1 MPRLPL
7 KPILPNEF
15 GGTDAPFLPTAEM
28 SRHNG
33 LLYVVSMC
41 IFMFAAPV
49 VYVGVVQAG
58 LLDKLGAS
66 AMVAN
71 LPASTYLLGAFAPPL
86 LSWLVPH
93 RFVRTTAVVACAVTT
108 TMISVVCI
116 CLFAPVSDMVRLIAV
131 IGQGLIQG
139 FSAYTFQVYKY
150 QCLKRGTTPEGRAWA
165 FKWTFALGPIFAVA
179 GSLWAQYILGGGIE
193 WLPYPY
199 DFALLYLIGAPC
211 MGMACYLTSRYDL
224 ARVPETPRQPFVQYY
239 ADSFR
244 SFVRQPTL
252 VYLWL
257 AFFMWFMVFTAM
269 PTLSLYSREVLGG
282 DPKDYSGWVMA
293 LRFGFKAV
301 AGYALGVIAL
311 RYGLRSPLFVCMVL
325 LGTSIIWGW
334 AVPGYF
340 YLLAFGLMG
349 AGELGGAYFPNYI
362 VGISSPALS
371 TMNMSILMMTS
382 CASFFAPTTHGALAD
397 HFGFHASFIF
407 ALVAA
412 VVSLFLIA
420 KLPKL
425 RAQDEATGSPSGEG

>member
-1 MPRLPL
+1 M
-7 KPILPNEF
+7 KPIPPNEP
-15 GGTDAPFLPTAEM
+15 GATGTLFLPTEEM
-28 SRHNG
+28 SRRNG
-33 LLYVVSMC
+33 LLYLVSMC

-49 VYVGVVQAG
+49 VYVGVVQAA
-58 LLDKLGAS
+58 LADKLGAS

-108 TMISVVCI
+108 TMISLVCI
-116 CLFAPVSDMVRLIAV
+116 CLFAPFSDTVRLTAV

-150 QCLKRGTTPEGRAWA
+150 QCLKRGTTPQGRAWA

-179 GSLWAQYILGGGIE
+179 GSLWAQYVLGGGIE

-199 DFALLYLIGAPC
+199 DFAVLYLIGAPS
-211 MGMACYLTSRYDL
+211 MGMACYLTSRYHL
-224 ARVPETPRQPFVQYY
+224 ASVPETPRQPFVSYFSG
-239 ADSFR
+239 SFK
-244 SFVRQPTL
+244 SFVQNRTL

-257 AFFMWFMVFTAM
+257 GFFMWFMVFTAM

-301 AGYALGVIAL
+301 AGYALGVITL
-311 RYGLRSPLFVCMVL
+311 RYGLRASLFVCMVL

-334 AVPGYF
+334 TVPGYF
-340 YLLAFGLMG
+340 FLIAFGLMG

-371 TMNMSILMMTS
+371 TRNMSILMMTS
-382 CASFFAPTTHGALAD
+382 CASFFAPSTHGALAD
-397 HFGFHASFIF
+397 HFGFQASFIF
-407 ALVAA
+407 ALAAA

-420 KLPKL
+420 KLPKV
-425 RAQDEATGSPSGEG
+425 RAQDEATSSTSREG

>member
-116 CLFAPVSDMVRLIAV
+116 CLFRPGQRYGPLDRRHRPGPDPGFFRLHLPSVQVPVPETRHHTRRAGLGLQMDVRPWVPSSPWPAPS
-131 IGQGLIQG
+131 
-139 FSAYTFQVYKY
+139 
-150 QCLKRGTTPEGRAWA
+150 
-165 FKWTFALGPIFAVA
+165 GPSTSWGA
-179 GSLWAQYILGGGIE
+179 GIE

-257 AFFMWFMVFTAM
+257 GFFMCSW
-269 PTLSLYSREVLGG
+269 
-282 DPKDYSGWVMA
+282 
-293 LRFGFKAV
+293 
-301 AGYALGVIAL
+301 
-311 RYGLRSPLFVCMVL
+311 
-325 LGTSIIWGW
+325 
-334 AVPGYF
+334 
-340 YLLAFGLMG
+340 
-349 AGELGGAYFPNYI
+349 
-362 VGISSPALS
+362 SSPP
-371 TMNMSILMMTS
+371 
-382 CASFFAPTTHGALAD
+382 CP
-397 HFGFHASFIF
+397 
-407 ALVAA
+407 
-412 VVSLFLIA
+412 
-420 KLPKL
+420 P
-425 RAQDEATGSPSGEG
+425 SPSTAGRFLAATPRITRVG